1 WPREKA
7 SGPIFV
13 ASYHSSSNKLDFGS
27 LKNMEQFSGK
37 TGTTIGYFATT
48 SRRSKSRVTSS
59 RIRFER
65 DWCRHMKS
73 THSPDPR
80 STRFENW
87 PRLWRFGHDGLR
99 RAKACATLGIL
110 PSQGKALR
118 HFAAI
123 AAHVVCGAAL

>member
-1 WPREKA
+1 MSWPREKA

-27 LKNMEQFSGK
+27 LKNMEQFSGR

-48 SRRSKSRVTSS
+48 SRRSKSPVTSS

-87 PRLWRFGHDGLR
+87 PRLWRFVHDGLR
-99 RAKACATLGIL
+99 RAKALRHSGNTALAGLKPCATLGIR
-110 PSQGKALR
+110 PSQG
-118 HFAAI
+118 
-123 AAHVVCGAAL
+123 